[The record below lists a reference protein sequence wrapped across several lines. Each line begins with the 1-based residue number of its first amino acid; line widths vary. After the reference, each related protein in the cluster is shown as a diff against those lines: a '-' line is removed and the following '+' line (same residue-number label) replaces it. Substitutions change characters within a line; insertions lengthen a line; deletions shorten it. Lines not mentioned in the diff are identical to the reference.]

1 MSADEK
7 VEILELVR
15 KSPLNVVQTLRQLG
29 VPRST
34 YYAWRQRQEA
44 MGMAGLRDRKP
55 VAQRVWN
62 RLRDEEV
69 RTVLHYTRKYPEF
82 SSRELACRITDDG
95 RFSVSESSVY
105 RILRREGLIQP
116 AVIEGIQ
123 AAKEFYRKTTW
134 VHELWQTDLTYFFVP
149 SWGWYYLGG
158 ILDDFSRYL
167 ICCEV
172 VRDMTGPT
180 LSNLVQKAVEIT
192 GMMKVPVQ
200 HKVKLLSDNGSG
212 YISKPFNEYLDA
224 VGIKHLFAARCHPQ
238 TCGKMERLNRTAKD
252 RLGLV
257 LYPSPGQLQE
267 AVAAF
272 WQWYNYERYHEA
284 IGNLRPADVYNGRS
298 HQILCHRAQLKRKT
312 IQLRRQLN
320 LCIA

>member
-15 KSPLNVVQTLRQLG
+15 KSPLSVVQTLRQLG
-29 VPRST
+29 IPRST
-34 YYAWRQRQEA
+34 YYAWCQRQEA
-44 MGMAGLRDRKP
+44 AGMAGLRDRKP
-55 VAQRVWN
+55 AAQRAWN

-69 RTVLHYTRKYPEF
+69 RTVLHYARKYPEL
-82 SSRELACRITDDG
+82 SSRELACRITDEG
-95 RFSVSESSVY
+95 RFSVSESTVY
-105 RILRREGLIQP
+105 RILRREGLIPP
-116 AVIEGIQ
+116 AVVEGIQ
-123 AAKEFYRKTTW
+123 AAKEYQRKTSR

-149 SWGWYYLGG
+149 DWGWYYLGG
-158 ILDDFSRYL
+158 VLDDFSRYL

-172 VRDMTGPT
+172 VQDMTGPT

-192 GMMKVPVQ
+192 GMVKVPVQ

-224 VGIKHLFAARCHPQ
+224 IGIKHLFAARCHPQ

-257 LYPSPGQLQE
+257 LYPSPGQLKE

-284 IGNLRPADVYNGRS
+284 IGNLRPADVYEGRAS
-298 HQILCHRAQLKRKT
+298 QILRRREHLKSKT
-312 IQLRRQLN
+312 IRLRRQIN